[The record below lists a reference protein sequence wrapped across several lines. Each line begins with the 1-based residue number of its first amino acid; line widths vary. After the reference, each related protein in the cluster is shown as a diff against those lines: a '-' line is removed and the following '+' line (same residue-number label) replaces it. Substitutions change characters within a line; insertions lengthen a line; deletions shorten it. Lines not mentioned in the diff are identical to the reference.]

1 MFRSH
6 NSDFM
11 FVANVTYYFE
21 IFSWNLKKMRG
32 RGRYIQ
38 ARVTRITL
46 LLYGN
51 GILLK
56 NREICVIRA

>member
-1 MFRSH
+1 
-6 NSDFM
+6 M

-32 RGRYIQ
+32 RGIQ
-38 ARVTRITL
+38 ARITRITL

-51 GILLK
+51 HIAEK
-56 NREICVIRA
+56 REICVIRA

>member
-1 MFRSH
+1 
-6 NSDFM
+6 M

-32 RGRYIQ
+32 RGRDIQ
-38 ARVTRITL
+38 ARITRITL

-51 GILLK
+51 HIAEK
-56 NREICVIRA
+56 REICVIRA